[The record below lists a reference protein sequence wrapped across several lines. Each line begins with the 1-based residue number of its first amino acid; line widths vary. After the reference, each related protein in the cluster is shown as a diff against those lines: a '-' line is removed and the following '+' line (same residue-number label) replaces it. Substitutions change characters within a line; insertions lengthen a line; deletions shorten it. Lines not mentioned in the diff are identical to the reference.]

1 MLEVEAEAV
10 PRDMSTGPGDME
22 VPMGRGIGQL
32 CGGWDQGF
40 DREDLWRLV
49 PTSLKWPGMPSC
61 STMGGISSLELLNL
75 EFAVINAVISNTL
88 QGRNPV
94 RKRALQKMRTLPCQ
108 SKGRCQGNKCIK
120 GVI

>member
-40 DREDLWRLV
+40 DRQDLWRLV
-49 PTSLKWPGMPSC
+49 PTGLKWPGMPSC
-61 STMGGISSLELLNL
+61 STMGGISSLRVAG
-75 EFAVINAVISNTL
+75 FGI
-88 QGRNPV
+88 
-94 RKRALQKMRTLPCQ
+94 C
-108 SKGRCQGNKCIK
+108 CNKCSDLK
-120 GVI
+120 HCKAGTQ

>member
-61 STMGGISSLELLNL
+61 STMGGISSLRVAG
-75 EFAVINAVISNTL
+75 FGI
-88 QGRNPV
+88 
-94 RKRALQKMRTLPCQ
+94 C
-108 SKGRCQGNKCIK
+108 CNKCNDLKHSARQEPSEKK
-120 GVI
+120 GSSENVNPSLSE